1 MSAETFTTAMF
12 LITAVIA
19 AGVLINAVFPVV
31 YTMAGTFQ
39 SATHESDQRLRTDF
53 KIVTTFGKSPP
64 TSTVQVWMKN
74 VGSQSIPL
82 AEIQKSD
89 VFCGEVGNFGRLAYV
104 STNPASGQWTEVIRD
119 APPLNN
125 NGYWDPG
132 ETLEVYAKPS
142 TMPASGNMV
151 YFQFVL
157 PNGIW
162 RSDEFTAS

>member
-1 MSAETFTTAMF
+1 MSAETFTTALF

-39 SATHESDQRLRTDF
+39 SSTHESDVRLRTDF
-53 KIVTTFGKSPP
+53 KIVAAFGTAGTPD
-64 TSTVQVWMKN
+64 TAQVWMKN
-74 VGSQSIPL
+74 IGSQRIPL
-82 AEIQKSD
+82 SEIQKSD
-89 VFCGEVGNFGRLAYV
+89 VFCGEVGNFGRLSYIDG
-104 STNPASGQWTEVIRD
+104 NPPPGQWTEVIRD
-119 APPLNN
+119 DAPLNN

-142 TMPASGNMV
+142 TMPASGGMV

-162 RSDEFTAS
+162 RSNEFTVS